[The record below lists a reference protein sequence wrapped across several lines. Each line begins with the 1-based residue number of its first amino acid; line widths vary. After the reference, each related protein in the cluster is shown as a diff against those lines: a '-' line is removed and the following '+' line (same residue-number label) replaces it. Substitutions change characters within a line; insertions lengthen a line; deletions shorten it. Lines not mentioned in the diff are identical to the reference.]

1 MGAGFA
7 AAGIGM
13 TSEVA
18 AQILGT
24 TGRDGGGSAPLRKP
38 ACFLDHL
45 DRNEYIHN
53 MEILSFVKGRGGVGN
68 DSVGPVMWAR
78 GAQRVLPNM
87 AIDISDP
94 KKPVVMGEPT
104 TPFGGPIGGPLG
116 YVTRLKKWVAIQQS
130 GRQGWTPTPEYPQ
143 GQYHMAYRRKKWM
156 FADDYSSWTGCHGG
170 MVMPQRPED
179 GGTIGYCGMG
189 AFGMY
194 VMDVT
199 DITNPKPIG
208 RLDTPVFTRGAI
220 PWHTQ
225 HPVVAD
231 SSHPRLQDLLICTY
245 EPLESDCQEAARA
258 TYVVDVKDKR
268 NPKIIGLFQPPK
280 PDPTAPYTD
289 FCCAR
294 GRVGPHIIQ
303 AWAAPGVNQ
312 PHLLAITYYNAGL
325 RIFDISEP
333 TEPKEVAYFVPA
345 RRGDINKWNTFRRQ
359 DGGVFV
365 EWDRNLIWF
374 SSNYIGEEEGGL
386 YCMSCPALG
395 KPILEPRKVTR
406 WTVPHINVGW
416 DDQTPRTVYLG
427 RSLRQMS

>member
-1 MGAGFA
+1 
-7 AAGIGM
+7 
-13 TSEVA
+13 
-18 AQILGT
+18 
-24 TGRDGGGSAPLRKP
+24 
-38 ACFLDHL
+38 
-45 DRNEYIHN
+45 
-53 MEILSFVKGRGGVGN
+53 
-68 DSVGPVMWAR
+68 
-78 GAQRVLPNM
+78 
-87 AIDISDP
+87 
-94 KKPVVMGEPT
+94 
-104 TPFGGPIGGPLG
+104 
-116 YVTRLKKWVAIQQS
+116 
-130 GRQGWTPTPEYPQ
+130 
-143 GQYHMAYRRKKWM
+143 
-156 FADDYSSWTGCHGG
+156 
-170 MVMPQRPED
+170 
-179 GGTIGYCGMG
+179 
-189 AFGMY
+189 MY